1 MKKIVTLFFVTLLL
15 LWVSDAS
22 ARTHTVKRGET
33 LDKIAKKYKVR
44 ASDIQSAN
52 DMYNQTLKI
61 GTKLEIPEKQKKGDR
76 KRDSLSSST
85 STQSNTGPA
94 ESQSTYHVVRKGESL
109 AKIARTYDLSE
120 SQLKDLNHLRKSR
133 LKTGQKLLVKQ
144 GVQATHTVQATHKV
158 KKGDSLAKIAKTYH
172 VSVAELKEINGLV
185 DSSLKKGQ
193 TLVVARRAPEPQAPS
208 RQMTEEP
215 AQMDAASVVLASEKL
230 HEVKQ
235 MSASSEIAD
244 LDLRDRL
251 ILLAK
256 KMLNLP
262 YRFGGNGPFG
272 IDCSAYVQKVYSFC
286 GLSLPRS
293 AREQFR
299 VGEPIDKEELSV
311 GDLVF
316 FRTYAS
322 FPSHVGIYL
331 GNNLFIHASSKSKR
345 VTIDSLETPY
355 YIRRYIGA
363 RRLLPD
369 EVNPGGDQ

>member
-61 GTKLEIPEKQKKGDR
+61 GTKLEIPEKQKKGEK
-76 KRDSLSSST
+76 KRDSISSST
-85 STQSNTGPA
+85 GTQANSGPDSG
-94 ESQSTYHVVRKGESL
+94 ENTYHVVHKGDSL
-109 AKIARTYDLSE
+109 AKIARTYDVSE
-120 SQLKDLNHLRKSR
+120 SQLKELNHLRKSR

-144 GVQATHTVQATHKV
+144 GIQLSHKV
-158 KKGDSLAKIAKTYH
+158 KRGDTLAGIAKKYH
-172 VSVAELKEINGLV
+172 ISVAELKEINGLV
-185 DSSLKKGQ
+185 DSSLTKGQ
-193 TLVVARRAPEPQAPS
+193 TLVVALRAAEPEMPS
-208 RQMTEEP
+208 RQMSEP
-215 AQMDAASVVLASEKL
+215 VPLDAASVVLASEKL
-230 HEVKQ
+230 YEVKQ

-244 LDLRDRL
+244 LDIRDRV

-345 VTIDSLETPY
+345 VTIDSLEAPY
-355 YIRRYIGA
+355 YFRRYIGA
-363 RRLLPD
+363 RRLLPE